1 MFFSVVFSLCIYY
14 SCFCGSVSDLMVSA
28 YAFQSVF
35 PIPNGLIDVH
45 VIYTVVVAVVVVCFS
60 YHPHD
65 SDMCVFTY
73 IRVNSR
79 ARVPAN
85 DM

>member
-1 MFFSVVFSLCIYY
+1 
-14 SCFCGSVSDLMVSA
+14 MVSA

-35 PIPNGLIDVH
+35 PISNGLIDVH

-85 DM
+85 DMWKRCEYDDFRLSIWGICV